1 MGVTMNGTRIS
12 LLIYADDLVLI
23 SKSSDGLQ
31 KDLDALKLFCE
42 SRQLMVNTDKSK
54 YMLVT
59 RGVRLVFFSRKNVI

>member
-23 SKSSDGLQ
+23 SRSSNGLQ

-54 YMLVT
+54 YVLVT
-59 RGVRLVFFSRKNVI
+59 RGARVVFFPRKNVI